1 MARINDIIAYPPVPP
16 SDTDIVIGSEGG
28 SGGAT
33 KNFEM
38 SAIKTYVNDG
48 GLGTVTSVS
57 STNPAITVA
66 TGTTTPVLT
75 STAYTGTT
83 NIGHVP
89 TGGNS
94 LTYLKGDGTWGTPLV
109 TSSIL
114 YATGGTQDIAASATT
129 ADITFSNV
137 SNTDVEISITGEI
150 NFQNA
155 GLYIVEFFGNFKLST
170 AVLSEVMFQP
180 FLDASA
186 KYNSAYIQLPI
197 TPDIFRPFTRTD
209 VFQVTANQVLTYKA
223 GHITG
228 SNAQLRGAGS
238 SVGSITQTS
247 PATSVTVSRI
257 KI

>member
-1 MARINDIIAYPPVPP
+1 MARINDIIAYPTEVPV
-16 SDTDIVIGSEGG
+16 DTDIVIGSKG
-28 SGGAT
+28 SGGDT

-38 SAIKTYVNDG
+38 SAIKTYVNSEAG
-48 GLGTVTSVS
+48 VTSVTS
-57 STNPAITVA
+57 ANTAITVA

-89 TGGNS
+89 TGGDS
-94 LTYLKGDGTWGTPLV
+94 LKYLKGDGTWGTPLV

-114 YATGGTQDIAASATT
+114 YATGGTQNIEELTT
-129 ADITFSNV
+129 ADITFSDVN
-137 SNTDVEISITGEI
+137 NTDVEIGITGEI
-150 NFQNA
+150 TFQNA
-155 GLYIVEFFGNFKLST
+155 GLYIVEFFGNFKLSSG
-170 AVLSEVMFQP
+170 VLSEVMFQP

-223 GHITG
+223 GHTTG

>member
-1 MARINDIIAYPPVPP
+1 MAKINDIIAYPPVPP
-16 SDTDIVIGSEGG
+16 SDTDIVIGSDGG

-38 SAIKTYVNDG
+38 SAIKTYVNSEAG
-48 GLGTVTSVS
+48 VTLVS
-57 STNPAITVA
+57 SANPAITVA

-94 LTYLKGDGTWGTPLV
+94 LTYLKGDGTWATPLV

-114 YATGGTQDIAASATT
+114 YATGGTQGIAASATT

-155 GLYIVEFFGNFKLST
+155 GLYIVEFFGNFKLSS